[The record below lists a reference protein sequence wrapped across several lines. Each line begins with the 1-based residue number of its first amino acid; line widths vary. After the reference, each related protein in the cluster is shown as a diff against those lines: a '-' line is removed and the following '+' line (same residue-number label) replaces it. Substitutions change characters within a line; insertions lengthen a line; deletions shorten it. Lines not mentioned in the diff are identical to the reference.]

1 MRKAGILLPI
11 SALKNKYGIG
21 GFSSDAY
28 EFVDWLSEAG
38 QSYWQILPLGPTSFG
53 DSPYQS
59 FSSFA
64 GNPYYISLDDL
75 VFEGLLKK
83 EEIEEKQGTER
94 AVDYK
99 WLFDTRIKILK
110 KAFSRFDIKNEEYFS
125 FVTENIKWL
134 ENYALFM
141 ALKSYYGGLPWYEW
155 DFDIKMYQE
164 KEIEKLLPKIQYEID
179 FWKFVQYKF
188 YSQWY
193 KLKEYANRKGVKI
206 IGDIPIYVSYDSV
219 DVWSEPALF
228 ELESDKTPINVAG
241 CPPDGFS
248 KQGQLWGNPLYKWDV
263 HLESGFLWWI
273 ERLNHCFK
281 MYDVVRID
289 HFRGFD
295 EYYSIPY
302 GSKDATNGKWEK
314 APGRELFKKVREKLG
329 KKEIIA
335 EDLGFVTDTVKEL
348 LDYCEFPGMKVFQF
362 GFDERDTGSKND
374 YLPHNYHEC
383 SVAYTGTHDNPTIIS
398 WFFEINKT
406 ERAMVRNYL
415 CDYHTPDS
423 EINFPIIGA
432 IMRSRSNL
440 VIIPLQDYLGYD
452 SRSRIN
458 KPSTIGANWTW
469 RTIEND
475 FSKELQTKIR
485 LITKMTGR
493 NTESE

>member
-11 SALKNKYGIG
+11 SALKDKYGIG

-83 EEIEEKQGTER
+83 EEIAEKQGTER

-141 ALKSYYGGLPWYEW
+141 ALKSHYGGLPWYEW

-164 KEIEKLLPKIQYEID
+164 KEIEKLLPKIQGEID

-193 KLKEYANRKGVKI
+193 KLKEYANSKGIKI

-281 MYDVVRID
+281 MYDTVRID

-295 EYYSIPY
+295 EYYSISY

-362 GFDERDTGSKND
+362 GFDERDMGSKND
-374 YLPHNYHEC
+374 YLPHNYQEC
-383 SVAYTGTHDNPTIIS
+383 SVAYTGTHDNPTIVS
-398 WFFEINKT
+398 WFFEINKN

-458 KPSTIGANWTW
+458 KPSTIGSNWTW
-469 RTIEND
+469 RTTEND

-485 LITKMTGR
+485 IITKMTGR
-493 NTESE
+493 I